1 MNAIRTLTAAAL
13 LLASSAVL
21 ASEPAPELRWDCNR
35 AGAPSYHQIA
45 TTFGFDNYQQARAVQ
60 TSLYVQLRR
69 ECKRGASTVLL
80 VVEPRRPL
88 EIKAVA
94 TR

>member
-13 LLASSAVL
+13 LLASGATF
-21 ASEPAPELRWDCNR
+21 ASEPEPELRWDCNR

-45 TTFGFDNYQQARAVQ
+45 KTFGFDNYEMAQAAQ
-60 TSLYVQLRR
+60 PSLYRQLRR
-69 ECKRGASTVLL
+69 ECRSGAKTVLL
-80 VVEPRRPL
+80 VLEPKRTL
-88 EIKAVA
+88 EVKAVA

>member
-1 MNAIRTLTAAAL
+1 MNVIRTLTATAL

-45 TTFGFDNYQQARAVQ
+45 TTFGFDNYELAQAAQ
-60 TSLYVQLRR
+60 PSLYRQLRR
-69 ECKRGASTVLL
+69 ECRNGAKSVVLVL
-80 VVEPRRPL
+80 EPRRTI
-88 EIKAVA
+88 EVKAVA
-94 TR
+94 SR